1 MRVLVAD
8 QFERSG
14 LDGLA
19 AIGCDVVYDPALKD
33 EALAAALGET
43 QAEVLVVRST
53 KVTEAI
59 MDAGRLALIVRAGAG
74 YNTIDVAAASVRG
87 IYVSNCP
94 GRNAVAVAELAFGL
108 ILALDRRIPD
118 NVADLRAGRWNKQE
132 YSKARGV
139 YGTTLGL
146 LGFGNIAQE
155 LARRAQA
162 FGCDLVI
169 WARRFAD
176 DPDPDLTRFGL
187 EHTAGR
193 RSRSRRRPPRSPTGP
208 TSSASTWRSIPRRAG
223 SSARTFSAGSGRGAL
238 FINTARAEVV
248 DYDALADAVR
258 ERGIRVGLDVYPN
271 EPTTGTAAFDDPLV
285 ALPGV
290 YGTHHIGAST
300 DQAQE
305 AIAAEVVR
313 IVASFKDTGRV
324 PNVVNLARRT
334 PATHVL
340 VIRHRDRPGVLA
352 HVFEHLRAGR
362 HQRPGDRERRV
373 RGRGGGDRPDQRRSS
388 PDAGA
393 AGRHRPRQRAHP
405 QRPARRALTCP
416 AEQGRSRCAR
426 EPPGRSS
433 GFRAVKPARRVATGP
448 GMGTCSRE
456 WGCDESRGTVRA

>member
-33 EALAAALGET
+33 AALAAALAET
-43 QAEVLVVRST
+43 RAEVLVVRST

-74 YNTIDVAAASVRG
+74 YNTIDVAAASARG

-132 YSKARGV
+132 YAKARGL

-169 WARRFAD
+169 WARRFSD
-176 DPDPDLTRFGL
+176 DPDPDLTPFAL
-187 EHTAGR
+187 ERT
-193 RSRSRRRPPRSPTGP
+193 
-208 TSSASTWRSIPRRAG
+208 RAG
-223 SSARTFSAGSGRGAL
+223 TRVAIASSPAAVAEQADILSVHVGLSPETRGLVSADVLGRLRPGAL
-238 FINTARAEVV
+238 FINTARPEVV
-248 DYDALADAVR
+248 DHAALAVAVR
-258 ERGIRVGLDVYPN
+258 ERGIRVGLDVWPN
-271 EPTTGTAAFDDPLV
+271 EPTAGAAAFEDPLV

-300 DQAQE
+300 EQAQE
-305 AIAAEVVR
+305 AIASEVVR
-313 IVASFKDTGRV
+313 IVDSFGRTGRV

-340 VIRHRDRPGVLA
+340 VVRHRDRPGVLA
-352 HVFEHLRAGR
+352 HVFEHLRQANINVQETENIVFEGADAAIAR
-362 HQRPGDRERRV
+362 INVDHAPSEAELDAIGPGNEDILSV
-373 RGRGGGDRPDQRRSS
+373 QLV
-388 PDAGA
+388 
-393 AGRHRPRQRAHP
+393 
-405 QRPARRALTCP
+405 ALSVMTP
-416 AEQGRSRCAR
+416 AEALADTMM
-426 EPPGRSS
+426 
-433 GFRAVKPARRVATGP
+433 RATTHHDATI
-448 GMGTCSRE
+448 TR
-456 WGCDESRGTVRA
+456 

>member
-1 MRVLVAD
+1 M
-8 QFERSG
+8 
-14 LDGLA
+14 
-19 AIGCDVVYDPALKD
+19 
-33 EALAAALGET
+33 
-43 QAEVLVVRST
+43 LVVRST

-132 YSKARGV
+132 YSKARGL

-146 LGFGNIAQE
+146 LGFGNVAQE

-176 DPDPDLTRFGL
+176 DPDPDLTAVRARA
-187 EHTAGR
+187 HAAGSER
-193 RSRSRRRPPRSPTGP
+193 RDRAVARSG
-208 TSSASTWRSIPRRAG
+208 RRAG
-223 SSARTFSAGSGRGAL
+223 RHPQRPPGARIPRPEGSSNADLLGRLRPGAL
-238 FINTARAEVV
+238 VINTARAEVV

-271 EPTTGTAAFDDPLV
+271 EPTAGTAAFDDPLV

-313 IVASFKDTGRV
+313 IVASFKETGRV
-324 PNVVNLARRT
+324 PNVVNLARPT

-340 VIRHRDRPGVLA
+340 VVRHRDRPGVLA
-352 HVFEHLRAGR
+352 HVFEHLRQADINVQETENIVFEGAEAAIAR
-362 HQRPGDRERRV
+362 INLDRAPTQAELDAIAPGNDDILSV
-373 RGRGGGDRPDQRRSS
+373 QVV
-388 PDAGA
+388 
-393 AGRHRPRQRAHP
+393 
-405 QRPARRALTCP
+405 AL
-416 AEQGRSRCAR
+416 
-426 EPPGRSS
+426 
-433 GFRAVKPARRVATGP
+433 
-448 GMGTCSRE
+448 
-456 WGCDESRGTVRA
+456 